1 MTDGVG
7 VLGHK
12 VGTVLLP
19 VPSSLCLL
27 CLLKAGSKTA
37 RLAED
42 KEKVLRLLLRLLLV
56 LQRLTVVM
64 SLADRTK
71 MEEEV

>member
-42 KEKVLRLLLRLLLV
+42 KEKVLRLLLV
-56 LQRLTVVM
+56 LQRLTEVM